1 MLALYKDKEGTA
13 EEKLGIYFD
22 MYDVDKNSVLDMKEI
37 KKMIT
42 AIKSQVLC
50 QTVAL
55 SNETFELVFFARL
68 IISSSR
74 SCSVNLRRT
83 TMAMFPRMSSSRC
96 SRRILTLS
104 NTLQMPSFKVF
115 EYRNTSTCVW

>member
-1 MLALYKDKEGTA
+1 MRTERCVVSAITDQRCGDFSEELQDELFPPPRELMLALYKDKEGTA

-50 QTVAL
+50 QTV
-55 SNETFELVFFARL
+55 TY
-68 IISSSR
+68 
-74 SCSVNLRRT
+74 
-83 TMAMFPRMSSSRC
+83 
-96 SRRILTLS
+96 
-104 NTLQMPSFKVF
+104 QMTHLK
-115 EYRNTSTCVW
+115 